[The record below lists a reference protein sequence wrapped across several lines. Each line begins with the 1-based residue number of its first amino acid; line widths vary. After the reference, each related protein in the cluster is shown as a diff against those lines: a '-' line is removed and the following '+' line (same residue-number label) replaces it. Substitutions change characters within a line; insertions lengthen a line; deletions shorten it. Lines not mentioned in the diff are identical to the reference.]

1 MKTGT
6 PKGEIPVKVSEN
18 CLAIVTAGFAK
29 LVEEVNQY
37 AEAIYEPTKTGKFS
51 LTNSLPRKI
60 TKINPKVAN
69 ISDKNC
75 ERSCRARVE
84 IVTAGNSKII
94 LATIHP
100 KTPPLIC
107 KITYAMKSVN
117 EITFLNQNTRD
128 TTGLKWAPEIGP
140 KIEIIT
146 TNVNPVG
153 IAFPNNVTP
162 SSWERW
168 SAIIPEP
175 TTVKTR
181 KNDPKNSQT
190 YF

>member
-1 MKTGT
+1 
-6 PKGEIPVKVSEN
+6 
-18 CLAIVTAGFAK
+18 
-29 LVEEVNQY
+29 
-37 AEAIYEPTKTGKFS
+37 
-51 LTNSLPRKI
+51 
-60 TKINPKVAN
+60 
-69 ISDKNC
+69 
-75 ERSCRARVE
+75 
-84 IVTAGNSKII
+84 
-94 LATIHP
+94 
-100 KTPPLIC
+100 
-107 KITYAMKSVN
+107 MKSVN

-128 TTGLKWAPEIGP
+128 TMGLKWAPEIGP

-153 IAFPNNVTP
+153 IALPNNVTP

-181 KNDPKNSQT
+181 KNDPRNSQT